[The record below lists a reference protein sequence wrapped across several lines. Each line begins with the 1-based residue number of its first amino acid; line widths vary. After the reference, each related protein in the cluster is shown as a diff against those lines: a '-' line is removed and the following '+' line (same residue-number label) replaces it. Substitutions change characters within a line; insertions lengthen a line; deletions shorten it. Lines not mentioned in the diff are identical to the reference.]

1 MVYSRA
7 RFIGSLLSIVA
18 AMSLIGCDA
27 QNDVSTPD
35 NASKPA
41 NVAENKSASHPPEG
55 YSVSVS
61 GRSLNDSQ
69 VHLVLTTSIPGTIE
83 LMASISL
90 ADQAPDDT
98 WIGKNER
105 VRLVNGIGQA
115 TFDVSDLPTG
125 QYEVAANFYPRWGFQ
140 DEESRSSGVS
150 ESLEHSH
157 PISLKGSGESSEL
170 VAQRNED
177 QQWVIEN
184 VIMGSEWD
192 PSFWR
197 DRFGEWEE
205 FPVTTR
211 NPDII
216 SNYYF
221 ESLEMTLIV
230 NTLKDEVVVWRMG
243 RDGL

>member
-1 MVYSRA
+1 MVYTRV
-7 RFIGSLLSIVA
+7 RFVGSLLSIVA
-18 AMSLIGCDA
+18 AMALIGCDA
-27 QNDVSTPD
+27 PNDVPASN
-35 NASKPA
+35 NASEQA
-41 NVAENKSASHPPEG
+41 AVAENEPVSHPPEG
-55 YSVSVS
+55 YSISVS
-61 GRSLNDSQ
+61 GRSLSDGQ
-69 VHLVLTTSIPGTIE
+69 VHLELTTNIPGTID

-105 VRLVNGIGQA
+105 VRLVNGTGQA

-125 QYEVAANFYPRWGFQ
+125 QYEVETSFYPRWGFQ
-140 DEESRSSGVS
+140 DEESRSSGAN

-170 VAQRNED
+170 ATQRNED

-192 PSFWR
+192 SSFWR

-205 FPVTTR
+205 FPVTSR

-221 ESLEMTLIV
+221 ESLDMTLIV

-243 RDGL
+243 RHGL

>member
-1 MVYSRA
+1 MEYFRA
-7 RFIGSLLSIVA
+7 RLIGSLLSVVA
-18 AMSLIGCDA
+18 AMTLIGCDA
-27 QNDVSTPD
+27 PNDVPPSN
-35 NASKPA
+35 NASEPE
-41 NVAENKSASHPPEG
+41 NVAENEPISHPPEG

-61 GRSLNDSQ
+61 GQNLNDGQ
-69 VHLVLTTSIPGTIE
+69 VHLELRTNIPGTIE
-83 LMASISL
+83 LMASVSL

-105 VRLVNGIGQA
+105 VRLVNGTGQA

-125 QYEVAANFYPRWGFQ
+125 QYEVEASFYPRWGFQ
-140 DEESRSSGVS
+140 DEKSRSSGVN

-192 PSFWR
+192 PSFWIN
-197 DRFGEWEE
+197 RFGEWEE

-221 ESLEMTLIV
+221 ESLDMTLIV
-230 NTLKDEVVVWRMG
+230 NTLKDEVVVWRIG